1 MNHTLKPFYT
11 CRPRSCFS
19 IDFFTSLW
27 EYRNLLWIF
36 TKRDLTLR
44 YRYTMLGGL
53 WSIIQPL
60 SMMLVFSF
68 VFSHIFRVQTAS
80 IPYPLFSY
88 TGLII
93 WQSISRMIN
102 QGGTSLS
109 DYGPMLS
116 KVYFPKALIPLSI
129 IMGACVDFLISFSIL
144 LGMIIFYGVSF
155 SFNIVYL
162 PFILMGILTL
172 SMGLTLWI
180 SSLDVQFRDVRAA
193 LPFLLQIWMFTTPI
207 MYPIN
212 IIPEQFQFFY
222 NLNPL
227 VTLLELF
234 RWTLIGSSIPDLKY
248 LIICS
253 FSLLTIFFSGLLF
266 FNKIEKSVVD
276 RV

>member
-1 MNHTLKPFYT
+1 MNHTLKLFYT
-11 CRPRSCFS
+11 CRPCSCFS

-68 VFSHIFRVQTAS
+68 VFLTFFCVQTAS

-109 DYGPMLS
+109 DYGPMLLR
-116 KVYFPKALIPLSI
+116 F
-129 IMGACVDFLISFSIL
+129 
-144 LGMIIFYGVSF
+144 IFQK
-155 SFNIVYL
+155 
-162 PFILMGILTL
+162 P
-172 SMGLTLWI
+172 
-180 SSLDVQFRDVRAA
+180 
-193 LPFLLQIWMFTTPI
+193 
-207 MYPIN
+207 
-212 IIPEQFQFFY
+212 
-222 NLNPL
+222 
-227 VTLLELF
+227 
-234 RWTLIGSSIPDLKY
+234 
-248 LIICS
+248 
-253 FSLLTIFFSGLLF
+253 
-266 FNKIEKSVVD
+266 
-276 RV
+276 